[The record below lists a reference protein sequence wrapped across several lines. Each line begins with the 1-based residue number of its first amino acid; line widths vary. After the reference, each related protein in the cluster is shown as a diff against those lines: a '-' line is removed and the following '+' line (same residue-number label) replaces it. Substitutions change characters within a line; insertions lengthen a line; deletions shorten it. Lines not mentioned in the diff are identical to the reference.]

1 METETDTET
10 VRGRDRERQ
19 RDRVR
24 ERNTPTWKL
33 QKVLWPN
40 LGSDIALLPQI
51 LLVTQTN
58 PGAVKEETTQG
69 CGLQRW
75 DDWVSWRLATTMC
88 LSLFPRTPPGR
99 QMRAPMSSSGPSSS
113 GCHQLGQIT
122 EPATPEK
129 NGKTAS

>member
-69 CGLQRW
+69 YGFQR
-75 DDWVSWRLATTMC
+75 
-88 LSLFPRTPPGR
+88 
-99 QMRAPMSSSGPSSS
+99 
-113 GCHQLGQIT
+113 
-122 EPATPEK
+122 
-129 NGKTAS
+129 